1 MELISRKAIS
11 CLALLLLGSSRSS
24 STSTNAAFVTPSRLR
39 PSPTN
44 WRLKQSDAP
53 LSYPEAFGRY
63 SNTNTNTNATAFVD
77 RASHVAPPA
86 EQQEQA
92 GE

>member
-24 STSTNAAFVTPSRLR
+24 STSTNVAFVTPSRLR

-53 LSYPEAFGRY
+53 LSYPEAFVRY
-63 SNTNTNTNATAFVD
+63 SSKNTNATAFVD
-77 RASHVAPPA
+77 RTSYVAPPA